1 MFSMVFY
8 GWSMHP
14 TLGTYPLAWKTQPF
28 SYERAWSHGPICP
41 TVWRLGV
48 FSSINGSKVCTI
60 MWLHVSVGFKHE
72 FGACSGFKH
81 TEVRFGE
88 PEPASLKE
96 ENGRRPIFL
105 IFWPIEVS

>member
-1 MFSMVFY
+1 VPS
-8 GWSMHP
+8 
-14 TLGTYPLAWKTQPF
+14 A
-28 SYERAWSHGPICP
+28 R
-41 TVWRLGV
+41 RLGAGRALTV
-48 FSSINGSKVCTI
+48 LQFAPFCGCARCA
-60 MWLHVSVGFKHE
+60 GFKHE

-96 ENGRRPIFL
+96 EDGRRPIFL